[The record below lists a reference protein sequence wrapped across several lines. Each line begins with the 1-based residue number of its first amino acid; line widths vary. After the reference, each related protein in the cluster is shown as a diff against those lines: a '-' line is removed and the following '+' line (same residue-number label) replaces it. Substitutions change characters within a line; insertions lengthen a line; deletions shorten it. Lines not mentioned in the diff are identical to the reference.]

1 MFLSQCENLSPGIL
15 KQKNGLLEWHT
26 ELGRVHIL
34 NYVGAFGSVCSG
46 DLIFF
51 FAYILWFGFLLV
63 CCFHVLWNFE
73 WDLDKIRWGFEQPG
87 LRKGGPAYGR
97 RIGTR

>member
-26 ELGRVHIL
+26 ELGRVNIL
-34 NYVGAFGSVCSG
+34 NYVGAFGSVCSE

-51 FAYILWFGFLLV
+51 LLTFFGLDFCLFAVFIF
-63 CCFHVLWNFE
+63 
-73 WDLDKIRWGFEQPG
+73 
-87 LRKGGPAYGR
+87 YGTLSG
-97 RIGTR
+97 I

>member
-26 ELGRVHIL
+26 DLRRVNIL

-51 FAYILWFGFLLV
+51 CLHSLVRIFACLL
-63 CCFHVLWNFE
+63 FSYFMEL
-73 WDLDKIRWGFEQPG
+73 
-87 LRKGGPAYGR
+87 
-97 RIGTR
+97 